1 MHIIFCYNLI
11 ACHSRQQG
19 GLVSTDKD
27 YLKLKIEIL
36 HYDFKKNGQQWR
48 EVFPS
53 GWLGTQVPTTV
64 GVGGEGGQGCKREE
78 EQGSMKKK
86 FKT

>member
-1 MHIIFCYNLI
+1 M
-11 ACHSRQQG
+11 
-19 GLVSTDKD
+19 
-27 YLKLKIEIL
+27 
-36 HYDFKKNGQQWR
+36 
-48 EVFPS
+48 FPS

-86 FKT
+86 FQT